1 MQISAYI
8 IDDFYSDVDV
18 VREFALQQ
26 DFSVRG
32 NYPGPRTQ
40 TFLNDS
46 MKTTIESIVKP
57 MYGSVTYWSEEQYT
71 GAYQYTTSRDR
82 SWIHADQTTKWAA
95 VCYLTPNAPLSAG
108 TGLFKH
114 KPTGCTMAPKNED
127 GTYNEELLKEIYK
140 DSQDMTK
147 WELVDRLANVYNRL
161 VMYRGDHFH
170 MSLDY
175 FGQDLYDGRLFQTFF
190 FDTEL

>member
-57 MYGSVTYWSEEQYT
+57 MYGSVAYWSEEQYT

-161 VMYRGDHFH
+161 VIYRGDHFH

>member
-1 MQISAYI
+1 MQISAYV
-8 IDDFYSDVDV
+8 IDDFYSDVDE

-32 NYPGPRTQ
+32 NYPGPRTE

-46 MKTTIESIVKP
+46 VKEVIQNVVKP
-57 MYGSVTYWSEEQYT
+57 FYGDVTYWSEEQYT

-95 VCYLTPNAPLSAG
+95 VCYLTPDAPLSGG

-114 KPTGCTMAPKNED
+114 KPTGLTMAPKLED
-127 GTYNEELLKEIYK
+127 CSYDDELLSEIYK

-147 WELVDRLANVYNRL
+147 WELVDRIGNVYNRL
-161 VMYRGDHFH
+161 IMYRGDHFH

-190 FDTEL
+190 FDTEM